1 MRLTRS
7 FVVQNLSVF
16 LILGV
21 VAAAGPSIVR
31 SVRGTDA
38 AVVDA
43 ATDAEAS
50 QNAPRRSSPKLTSD
64 SSDTMEASDT
74 TPPDPKLLA
83 MLNNVRV
90 DMNDPVQAR
99 VLADY
104 GAMFVARGGA
114 VPPPT
119 VLFSNDDETDA
130 WQAGVPTKR
139 EKLGAYTVELQAPA
153 MEALLAARAEAR
165 AGRLDITARGSD
177 AARRSYSDTVKLWA
191 SRVNPALKHWTDK
204 KRITAAESAR
214 IAALSPHAQIPEVL
228 ALEKQSIWFS
238 TDFSKSILYSV
249 AAPGTSQHISMLAL
263 DVAEFENPAVREIL
277 ARHGWFQ
284 TVRTDLP
291 HFTYLGVAE
300 EELPALGL
308 KKAPADGRVFWIPDL
323 GR

>member
-16 LILGV
+16 LILGLA
-21 VAAAGPSIVR
+21 AAAGPSVVR
-31 SVRGTDA
+31 SVWGTGA
-38 AVVDA
+38 SVDA
-43 ATDAEAS
+43 AADGPQDGARAPSTRLSADTFEGPAS
-50 QNAPRRSSPKLTSD
+50 A
-64 SSDTMEASDT
+64 
-74 TPPDPKLLA
+74 PDPRLLA

-90 DMNDPVQAR
+90 DMTDPVQRR

-104 GAMFVARGGA
+104 GAMFVARDPA

-119 VLFSNDDETDA
+119 VLFTSDDETDS
-130 WQAGVPTKR
+130 WQESVPTER
-139 EKLGAYTVELQAPA
+139 ERLGQYTVELQAPA
-153 MEALLAARAEAR
+153 MEALLAARDEAR
-165 AGRLDITARGSD
+165 LRGLDITARGPD
-177 AARRSYSDTVKLWA
+177 AARRSYSDTVKLWS
-191 SRVNPALKHWTDK
+191 SRVNPALKHWVGRT
-204 KRITAAESAR
+204 RISPSESAR
-214 IAALSPHAQIPEVL
+214 IAALAPRAQIPEVL
-228 ALEKQSIWFS
+228 ELESRGIWFS

-263 DVAEFENPAVREIL
+263 DVAEFENPAVRSIL

-291 HFTYLGVAE
+291 HFTYLGAE
-300 EELPALGL
+300 EDELPRLGL